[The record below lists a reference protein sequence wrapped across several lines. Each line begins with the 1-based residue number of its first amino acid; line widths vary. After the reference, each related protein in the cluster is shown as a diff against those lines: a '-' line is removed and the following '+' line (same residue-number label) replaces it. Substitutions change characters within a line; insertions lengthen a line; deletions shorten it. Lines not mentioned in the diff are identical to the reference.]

1 MSRHTTGWR
10 SDYKKAKWTGAG
22 RASWLST
29 RVPRQIF
36 SLTGFRPSAGQR
48 LWILAQIYS
57 FSTTAGI
64 ADLIQNKNCHTSH
77 YLDLQIPRII
87 NLKPSRGPASG
98 GTIVNITGS
107 HLDAGSNVSVMF
119 KDQPCTYMR
128 SVGNTHHTQINSD
141 TSRSLEFK
149 LLPFVRIF
157 FLGIYC
163 LVCDSLIVLFTQ
175 FLFIKANSVY
185 LMYWTERINRE
196 AYSCSR
202 HNTLLGAL

>member
-128 SVGNTHHTQINSD
+128 SVVKHTTLGNKQRH
-141 TSRSLEFK
+141 FK
-149 LLPFVRIF
+149 KFRVQTAAICENF
-157 FLGIYC
+157 FLRYLLSGVWFCNCIIY
-163 LVCDSLIVLFTQ
+163 SILIYKGKFCVFNVL
-175 FLFIKANSVY
+175 
-185 LMYWTERINRE
+185 NRK
-196 AYSCSR
+196 
-202 HNTLLGAL
+202 N